1 MNTREILNQLDDIE
15 LARLDSKERMEK
27 GEARRAILQ
36 ASFDRAV
43 VRPENVDKA
52 GVIDWNYVESDI
64 YLDGLTPTEGE
75 WKTMIWMKEQQDA
88 RAYAQEYLAR
98 EAAEEEEAGRIAE
111 ARRIASDAEKYA
123 RLATW
128 GNNLSPE
135 TMAEVRNT
143 YQND

>member
-27 GEARRAILQ
+27 GEARRAIIQ

-88 RAYAQEYLAR
+88 RAYAKEYLTR
-98 EAAEEEEAGRIAE
+98 EQSAEEAEGIIAKFFT
-111 ARRIASDAEKYA
+111 S
-123 RLATW
+123 
-128 GNNLSPE
+128 
-135 TMAEVRNT
+135 
-143 YQND
+143 

>member
-1 MNTREILNQLDDIE
+1 MNTREILNQLDNIE

-52 GVIDWNYVESDI
+52 GIIDWNFVEADI

-88 RAYAQEYLAR
+88 RAYAKEYLLR
-98 EAAEEEEAGRIAE
+98 EQSEEEAEGIIAKFFT
-111 ARRIASDAEKYA
+111 S
-123 RLATW
+123 
-128 GNNLSPE
+128 
-135 TMAEVRNT
+135 
-143 YQND
+143 